1 MANPNRLRKLTLAP
15 TKSTILLKW
24 ISDELDWKKISE
36 SLDKS
41 RTSSF
46 RIKKQ
51 IAELYKTEKA
61 FDVLAKM
68 FTIEE
73 LNILI
78 DLYNYYLEK
87 PEEFNATT
95 KKTSAETRAEELEEQ
110 KKKAELEMKR
120 MGINSKIEITTK
132 VSEESKDTEE
142 TKVKDE
148 KATKNDVKT
157 SEKETQNKKN
167 TKEKRKNEP
176 KKKAKTDNA
185 KEQVEKKDRR
195 VVKTKEQ
202 EQKEKEAQRVRDKHK
217 KMMNKWE
224 DKFGK
229 KDGD

>member
-1 MANPNRLRKLTLAP
+1 MMANPNRLRKLTLAP

-87 PEEFNATT
+87 PEEFNATP

-157 SEKETQNKKN
+157 SEKETQ
-167 TKEKRKNEP
+167 TKKNEP